1 MMRYALCVSYDGTH
15 FKGWQT
21 QVNQRTVQSE
31 LESAI
36 SKVADQPVKVVTA
49 GRTDTAVHATGQI
62 VHFESTAQRS
72 LDAWKLG
79 INRFLPDDIRV
90 VWSAEVVDDFHARFS
105 ALRRS
110 YRYIIYNDPV
120 KSALLRNHVTA
131 CYRPLNVRLMKQAAT
146 HFIGEMD
153 FSTIRAAGCQAK
165 TAIRK
170 IDQLEVDCCGP
181 WVWFDVTANAF
192 LQHMV
197 RNIAGML
204 MEIGV
209 GEREPSWAKEVLL
222 LKDRTKAG
230 VTALP
235 NGLYLTN
242 VEYGSQFNLPKSP
255 PQISFWAEY
264 GQQ

>member
-1 MMRYALCVSYDGTH
+1 MRYALCVSYEGTH

-21 QVNQRTVQSE
+21 QVDQRTVQAE

-36 SKVADQPVKVVTA
+36 SKVADQPVTVVTA

-62 VHFESTAQRS
+62 VHFESNVQRP

-79 INRFLPDDIRV
+79 TNRFLPDDIRV
-90 VWSAEVVDDFHARFS
+90 VWSTIVSDDFHARFS

-110 YRYIIYNDPV
+110 YRYIIYNSPV
-120 KSALLRNHVTA
+120 KSALLRDHVTA
-131 CYRPLNVRLMKQAAT
+131 CYRPLNVNLMQQAAV
-146 HFIGEMD
+146 HFIGKMD

-165 TAIRK
+165 TAIRQ
-170 IDQLEVDCCGP
+170 IDHLQVYSCGP
-181 WVWFDVTANAF
+181 WVWFDVAANAF

-204 MEIGV
+204 IEV
-209 GEREPSWAKEVLL
+209 GLSERKPEWVEEVLS

-242 VEYGSQFNLPKSP
+242 VEYHSQFNLPDLP

-264 GQQ
+264 

>member
-1 MMRYALCVSYDGTH
+1 MTRYALCVSYDGTY

-21 QVNQRTVQSE
+21 QVNQRTVQTE
-31 LESAI
+31 LELAL

-49 GRTDTAVHATGQI
+49 GRTDTAVHATAQVI
-62 VHFESTAQRS
+62 HFDSDALRS
-72 LDAWKLG
+72 LEAWKLG

-90 VWSAEVVDDFHARFS
+90 VWSAKVVDDFHARFS
-105 ALRRS
+105 ALTRS
-110 YRYIIYNDPV
+110 YRYIIYNSSV
-120 KSALLRNHVTA
+120 KSALLRNHVTP
-131 CYRPLNVRLMKQAAT
+131 CYRQLNVRDMQHSAKY
-146 HFIGEMD
+146 FIGEMD

-165 TAIRK
+165 TAIRQ
-170 IDQLEVDCCGP
+170 IDQLTIHSRGP

-204 MEIGV
+204 MEVGV
-209 GEREPSWAKEVLL
+209 GERDPDWVKDVLL

-235 NGLYLTN
+235 NGLYLSN
-242 VEYGSQFNLPKSP
+242 IEYEPKFNLPQSP
-255 PQISFWAEY
+255 SKIAFWSEC
-264 GQQ
+264 Q